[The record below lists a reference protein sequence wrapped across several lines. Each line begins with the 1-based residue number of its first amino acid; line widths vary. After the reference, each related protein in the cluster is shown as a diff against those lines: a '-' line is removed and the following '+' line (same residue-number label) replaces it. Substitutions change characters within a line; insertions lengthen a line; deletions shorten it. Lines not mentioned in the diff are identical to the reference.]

1 MANFKPPV
9 VGAPSTVEGEAA
21 QNAVIHSTFYT
32 ASSSIATPT
41 ISVAADRRKLVIPT
55 DGGIKIGTG
64 FYPWSG
70 IPNLDIE
77 VAANW
82 DTVAVDYTVALTRR
96 GMNLYLY
103 ECQHSGQTAPDFI
116 FSANSTI
123 PTGYDANN
131 SRKVATFH
139 TLPVSL
145 GTIASHDLSGYLV
158 GDIVPCSIAD
168 LLHRPS
174 SAPEGMVVGQR
185 LNGQGIADV
194 WVDAYLASG
203 TGVNTASAWN
213 ATISDTR
220 TWYDFV
226 DDFDAVGKFLP
237 SDHHFQRLAAGS
249 PEQVALYGLKDP
261 VATGQIG
268 TSLITGATL
277 TGTTFSRA
285 AFSHA
290 SFNQEYEVEIDGNG
304 APDTFKWKQKTFGG
318 AFGASTA
325 TVPIQA
331 GANTLADGIT
341 ITFPA
346 TTGLTIGHK
355 INVYVMDAP
364 FSTAGVP
371 IISHVGAWG
380 MTGNLWQWLAD
391 QSYRFDGAAAHT
403 HQVVASGDPETIT
416 SGNASGDLTPVA
428 SYKTIGGSK
437 GLVSTQGTYGLT
449 KLMAGGPYNGT
460 GSNSGS
466 RCRSITSWPW
476 DTGVNISARGCS
488 RSKRS

>member
-1 MANFKPPV
+1 MRIYSPNT
-9 VGAPSTVEGEAA
+9 STAQEAA
-21 QNAVIHSTFYT
+21 QNAIIHSTFYS
-32 ASSSIATPT
+32 ASSSIVSPT

-55 DGGIKIGTG
+55 DGGIKIGDG

-70 IPNLDIE
+70 IPDLDIE

-82 DTVAVDYTVALTRR
+82 DSTTIDRTVALTRR
-96 GMNLYLY
+96 GENLYLF
-103 ECQHSGQTAPDFI
+103 ECQHTGQTAPDFL

-123 PTGYDANN
+123 PDGSTADN

-139 TLPVSL
+139 TLPISL

-168 LLHRPS
+168 LLHRPC
-174 SAPEGMVVGQR
+174 SAPEGMVCGQR
-185 LNGQGIADV
+185 LNGQGLGDI
-194 WVDAYLASG
+194 WVDAYLPSG

-213 ATISDTR
+213 ATIATVSLWNDA
-220 TWYDFV
+220 V
-226 DDFDAVGKFLP
+226 DDCDAVAKFLP
-237 SDHHFQRLAAGS
+237 SDPYFQRLAAGS
-249 PEQVALYGLKDP
+249 PEQVAIYGTANP
-261 VATGQIG
+261 VKTGKIG

-277 TGTTFSRA
+277 AGTTFSRT

-304 APDTFKWKQKTFGG
+304 TPDTFKWKQKTFGG

-331 GANTLADGIT
+331 GANTLADGVT

-355 INVYVMDAP
+355 INLYVMDAP

-371 IISHVGAWG
+371 MISHVGAWG
-380 MTGNLWQWLAD
+380 MSGNLYQWLAD
-391 QSYRFDGAAAHT
+391 QGHIFTTAADHT
-403 HQVVASGDPETIT
+403 HQVVATGDPQTIT
-416 SGNASGDLTPVA
+416 SGAASGDVA
-428 SYKTIGGSK
+428 PAFIYYAPGGSK
-437 GLVSTQGTYGLT
+437 GQIRCQGANTSDI
-449 KLMAGGPYNGT
+449 KMIAGGYYLDGAVC
-460 GSNSGS
+460 GS
-466 RCRSITSWPW
+466 RCRNLVTRRSSS
-476 DTGVNISARGCS
+476 GISFRGCS
-488 RSKRS
+488 RSRNHKETIL

>member
-1 MANFKPPV
+1 MGKSVSISA
-9 VGAPSTVEGEAA
+9 GQTTSSQEAA
-21 QNAVIHSTFYT
+21 QNTAFHSTYYA

-64 FYPWSG
+64 YYPWSG
-70 IPNLDIE
+70 IPDLDIE

-82 DTVAVDYTVALTRR
+82 DTASPDYTVALTRR
-96 GMNLYLY
+96 GMNLYLF
-103 ECQHSGQTAPDFI
+103 ECQHTGQTAPDFI

-123 PTGYDANN
+123 PDGYDANN

-139 TLPVSL
+139 TLPISL

-185 LNGQGIADV
+185 LNGQGIADI
-194 WVDAYLASG
+194 WVDAHMASG
-203 TGVNTASAWN
+203 TGVNTTSAWN

-220 TWYDFV
+220 NWMDFV
-226 DDFDAVGKFLP
+226 DDFDTVGKFLP
-237 SDHHFQRLAAGS
+237 SDHHFQRFTAGS
-249 PEQVALYGLKDP
+249 PEQVNIYGSQDP
-261 VATGQIG
+261 VKTGQIG

-277 TGTTFSRA
+277 NGTTFSRT

-290 SFNQEYEVEIDGNG
+290 SFNQEYEVEVDGNG
-304 APDTFKWKQKTFGG
+304 APDTFKWRKKTFGG
-318 AFGASTA
+318 AFGSYTS
-325 TVPIQA
+325 TVPIVA
-331 GANTLADGIT
+331 GAMALADGIT

-355 INVYVMDAP
+355 INIYVMDAP
-364 FSTAGVP
+364 FSSAGVP
-371 IISHVGAWG
+371 IISHIGVWGAVGC
-380 MTGNLWQWLAD
+380 LYQWLAD

-403 HQVVASGDPETIT
+403 HQVTVSGDPQTVS
-416 SGNASGDLTPVA
+416 SGNASGDVA
-428 SYKTIGGSK
+428 PAVGWLVHGGGK
-437 GLVSTQGTYGLT
+437 GDLYGAGTYANDAKAL
-449 KLMAGGPYNGT
+449 AGGYWADT
-460 GSNSGS
+460 THAGS
-466 RCRSITSWPW
+466 RSRTVRHYRHF
-476 DTGVNISARGCS
+476 TANYISARGCA